1 MFVSDW
7 MTKQVVTVVPGD
19 SVSHALHA
27 MREKGFKHLPVVRD
41 GAVLGVISDRDI
53 KRFCPSSATS
63 LDIHEINYLLAKAK
77 VKDAMGKHL
86 VTTTADTPVE
96 QAALVLFEK
105 SIGCLPVV
113 DGDVLVGILTD
124 RDIFRALVDIT
135 GVRHGGHRICVTIAD
150 APGTIRTVAD
160 IVRRHGFGLRGILT
174 SYEGV
179 PAGSRQLVIRTD
191 VAGDVAALR
200 VELEATYPAVRIN
213 LQDTVTGKQA
223 G

>member
-1 MFVSDW
+1 MFVADW
-7 MTKQVVTVVPGD
+7 MTKQVVTVVPDD
-19 SVSHALHA
+19 SVSHALRA

-53 KRFCPSSATS
+53 KDFSPSPATG

-77 VKDAMGKHL
+77 VKDAMAKRL

-105 SIGCLPVV
+105 NIGCLPVV

-124 RDIFRALVDIT
+124 RDVFRALVDIT

-150 APGTIRTVAD
+150 APGTIRAVAD

-174 SYEGV
+174 SYEGM
-179 PAGSRQLVIRTD
+179 PKGFRQLVIRTD
-191 VAGDVAALR
+191 VAGDVNALQVDLKAA
-200 VELEATYPAVRIN
+200 YPAVTIN
-213 LQDTVTGKQA
+213 LQGTTTA
-223 G
+223 